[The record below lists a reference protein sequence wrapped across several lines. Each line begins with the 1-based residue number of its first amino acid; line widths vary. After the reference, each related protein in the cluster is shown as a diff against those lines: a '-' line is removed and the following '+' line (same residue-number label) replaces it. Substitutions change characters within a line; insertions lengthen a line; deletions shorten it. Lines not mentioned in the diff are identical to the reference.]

1 MSDTKAF
8 KFTKADLYVNEEKLD
23 IRAIIAE
30 FQWYESIDSPFVRLD
45 IAVLDSIDLDQRLFG
60 TEKLE
65 IEFQTYAAQLED
77 KKSKE
82 TKIKNY
88 IEDV

>member
-1 MSDTKAF
+1 MNPLT
-8 KFTKADLYVNEEKLD
+8 LLLCVWICVE
-23 IRAIIAE
+23 
-30 FQWYESIDSPFVRLD
+30 
-45 IAVLDSIDLDQRLFG
+45 VLDSIDLDQRLFG

-82 TKIKNY
+82 TKIKATLKMYKIGSVVKRERAKMY
-88 IEDV
+88 ILHFV